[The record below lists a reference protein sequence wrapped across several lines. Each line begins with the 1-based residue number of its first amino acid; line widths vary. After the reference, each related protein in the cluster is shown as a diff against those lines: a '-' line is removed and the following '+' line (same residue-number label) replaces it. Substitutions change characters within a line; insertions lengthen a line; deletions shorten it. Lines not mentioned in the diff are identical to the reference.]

1 MIVVYHLNNKITS
14 VVSERNEALPFN
26 RKNTI
31 ALGLLELAFQFPLS
45 KIVWCNQN
53 YAQYLNLEFIANFF
67 HHNKLMMS
75 YSPNE
80 VDFLG
85 RKIGYIDES
94 PFIKINKDVSYPTW
108 QMSSLVG
115 VVHSTVLLEINK
127 KIKLDSNFNYYLNS
141 IAKVCMP
148 LGLLCYSEPKLLLE
162 NEIHLTSKS
171 SNLVL
176 FRFVKQHYRT
186 RWIFL
191 LFLNLI
197 IYEFKFPLLAFLYSI
212 TFKNRNNNSINLDPI
227 KVTSSLKVINTGTID
242 VIIPTIGRKEY
253 LYDVLKDLS
262 QQTHLPKNVIIVE
275 QNPLK
280 GSVSE
285 LEYLTSEDW
294 PFVIKHTFTHQAGAC
309 NARNV
314 ALNQVESEWV
324 FLNDDDNRFDINL
337 IENVFNSIEQYG
349 ILVLSASYLQPNEK
363 LVNKIISQSG
373 NFGSG
378 NSFLKSELLEEV
390 SFSKSLEFGYGE
402 DTDFGLQLRNK
413 GADVL
418 YFPEISIL
426 HLKAPMGGFRIKP
439 TFAWDGESI
448 QPKPSPTIMFLKL
461 NNYNLEQING
471 FKTILFFKYYK
482 IQNVKNPLK
491 YFFNF
496 KEQWKQSLY
505 WANRIIDKS

>member
-1 MIVVYHLNNKITS
+1 LIVVYHSDNKITR
-14 VVSERNEALPFN
+14 VISERNETLSFN
-26 RKNTI
+26 KNNTI
-31 ALGLLELAFQFPLS
+31 ASGLIELAIQFPFS
-45 KIVWCNQN
+45 KIVWCNEN
-53 YAQYLNLEFIANFF
+53 YEQYLNLEFIDNFF
-67 HHNKLMMS
+67 HHNKMMIS
-75 YSPNE
+75 YNPNG
-80 VDFLG
+80 VNFLG
-85 RKIGYIDES
+85 QKIGYVDES

-108 QMSSLVG
+108 QMSSSVG
-115 VVHSTVLLEINK
+115 VAHAAILLEIND
-127 KIKLDSNFNYYLNS
+127 KIKADFNFDYYLSS

-162 NEIHLTSKS
+162 NEIRLISKP
-171 SNLVL
+171 SNLIL

-191 LFLNLI
+191 LFLNLM
-197 IYEFKFPLLAFLYSI
+197 IYEFRFPLLALLRSF
-212 TFKNRNNNSINLDPI
+212 TFKNRNNNNISLDSI
-227 KVTSSLKVINTGTID
+227 KVNSSLKVINSGTID

-262 QQTHLPKNVIIVE
+262 QQTYLPKNVIIVE
-275 QNPLK
+275 QNPLI

-285 LEYLTSEDW
+285 LDYLTSEDW
-294 PFVIKHTFTHQAGAC
+294 PFVIKHTFTHQTGAC

-337 IENVFNSIEQYG
+337 IENVFKNIEQYG
-349 ILVLSASYLQPNEK
+349 ILVLSASYLQRKEK
-363 LVNKIISQSG
+363 LVNKITSQSG

-378 NSFLKSELLEEV
+378 NSFLKSELLKEV

-402 DTDFGLQLRNK
+402 DIDFGLQLRNI

-418 YFPEISIL
+418 YFPEISIV

-448 QPKPSPTIMFLKL
+448 QPKPSPTIMVLKL
-461 NNYNLEQING
+461 KNQNLEQING
-471 FKTILFFKYYK
+471 FKTLLFSKYYK
-482 IQNVKNPLK
+482 RQNVKNPLK
-491 YFFNF
+491 YFVKF
-496 KEQWKQSLY
+496 KKEWKQSIY
-505 WANRIIDKS
+505 WANELISKS